1 MLLFPVTAVK
11 FLGVV
16 MKICILGPGSLGSV
30 FGGIMTEAGLDV
42 HLVGPRTDHLDV
54 MRHRGLTLVEGGS
67 ERTVKVKVST
77 GCEEV
82 GAVDLVIVL
91 VKSSFTGQ
99 AIQAAEPLIGEE
111 TLAISLQNGLGNEE
125 VLAAHL
131 GRDRVLSGK
140 TYVGGVITE
149 PGSVHVSR
157 KGKITQLGELEGGI
171 TDRARRI
178 GDLFASSGFETEVC
192 AEMLPVIWHKL
203 LINISTGA
211 ITAITGLTYGE
222 ILQVPEAVQCGIEA
236 AAEAMAVARAAGVKL
251 RIRHP
256 EEAFKAALTGL
267 PMDFKTSMLQD
278 VTRGVKTEIDFING
292 AVVRLGRQHGVPTPV
307 NDTLVAAIKG
317 IEFTPGGRPTGM

>member
-99 AIQAAEPLIGEE
+99 AIQSAEPLIGEE

-149 PGSVHVSR
+149 
-157 KGKITQLGELEGGI
+157 LGELEGGI

-317 IEFTPGGRPTGM
+317 IEFTLGDRPTGM